1 MKESDLENTNFDGNG
16 EAGSDSQKEFG
27 LTSFSIDNRISV
39 LVLILL
45 VAIMGIRSYMS
56 IPKEAQPDIT
66 IPNVMVITTY
76 PGVSPKDM
84 ESLITRKLEDEL
96 SGISDIKEM
105 NSTSAEGYSNINME
119 FNSDV
124 NIDDALQKVR
134 EKVDLAKPE
143 LPSEAE
149 DPIIQEINFS
159 EFPIMQVNIS
169 GKYGL
174 VQLKEIAEDLQDRIE
189 TIPSV
194 LEVNLAGG
202 REREVKV
209 DVNLPKLKYY
219 GLTFGDLV
227 AAIQRENVTIPGGN
241 IDVGIK
247 KFLLRVPGE
256 FEKVDPI
263 EDIVIDAPG
272 DRPIYIRDVAKVSF
286 GFKERETYA
295 ELDNDPVISLSVIKR
310 SGENILETADAVKGI
325 LKEELPQLPP
335 TTNFEVT
342 SDQSK
347 DINSIV
353 SSLENNII
361 SGLLLVVGILL
372 FFLGL
377 RNASFVGIA
386 IPMSMFLSFIII
398 DALGITMNMIVLF
411 SLILALGMLVDNAIV
426 VVENIYR
433 YLEEGYDN
441 FEAAKK
447 GTGEVAIPIIS
458 GTLTTLG
465 AFFPLLFWPG
475 IVGEFMGFLPQTL

>member
-1 MKESDLENTNFDGNG
+1 
-16 EAGSDSQKEFG
+16 
-27 LTSFSIDNRISV
+27 
-39 LVLILL
+39 
-45 VAIMGIRSYMS
+45 
-56 IPKEAQPDIT
+56 
-66 IPNVMVITTY
+66 
-76 PGVSPKDM
+76 
-84 ESLITRKLEDEL
+84 
-96 SGISDIKEM
+96 
-105 NSTSAEGYSNINME
+105 
-119 FNSDV
+119 
-124 NIDDALQKVR
+124 
-134 EKVDLAKPE
+134 
-143 LPSEAE
+143 
-149 DPIIQEINFS
+149 
-159 EFPIMQVNIS
+159 
-169 GKYGL
+169 
-174 VQLKEIAEDLQDRIE
+174 
-189 TIPSV
+189 
-194 LEVNLAGG
+194 
-202 REREVKV
+202 
-209 DVNLPKLKYY
+209 
-219 GLTFGDLV
+219 
-227 AAIQRENVTIPGGN
+227 
-241 IDVGIK
+241 VGIK

-256 FEKVDPI
+256 FEEVDPI

-398 DALGITMNMIVLF
+398 GALGITMNMIVLF

-447 GTGEVAIPIIS
+447 GTGEVAIPIVS

-475 IVGEFMGFLPQTL
+475 IVGEFMGFLPQTLIITLSSSLFVALVINPVLCALFMSYEQADGSGRPKMTVSGKRFMAGAAALLLIVGLLSSVLTWTMLIISGILLYLLNKFVMRPLGDWWQQDGLDRVLDRYENVL